1 MSPVVKK
8 KGEKFTIPSKYLLFV
23 LTVLCCVAML
33 LTFGTDLF
41 NIPLNSAAGY
51 VIVPFQQGISK
62 TGEWLSRRSDEL
74 KQIRDLLEE
83 NARLKDQVAEL
94 TSENTVLQQN
104 YYELNRLE
112 DLLELKEE
120 YHQYTS
126 VGARIISRDSGN
138 WYSNFVV
145 DKGYEDGIA
154 VDMNVMADGGLVG
167 RVTSVGPNWAKVTS
181 IISDHSNVSATVM
194 PEGDNLIVSGDLQ
207 LMKNGVIRFSQL
219 LDGDD
224 GVEPGNKVVTS
235 SISDKFLADILIG
248 YIDTINLDA
257 NNLTKSGY
265 ITPVVDFEHMEEV
278 LILTQLKTQIE
289 EEDAQE

>member
-120 YHQYTS
+120 YNQYTS